1 MKIEPENSL
10 LLIIDVQEKLIDH
23 ICNRSLVVK
32 NIKILLKT
40 FSKLNL
46 PIILSEQYPKGLGKT
61 IDDILINKPHSENF
75 FSFEKITFSCFLN
88 DSFKKFLS
96 KKKKQQIIICG
107 LETHICV
114 LQTALDLLKN
124 NFEVFIVNEAVGSRK
139 KDDFIL
145 GIKRLR
151 QCGAQILTNEMVMF
165 ELLKDSKHNH
175 FKFLSKIIK

>member
-96 KKKKQQIIICG
+96 KKKK
-107 LETHICV
+107 T
-114 LQTALDLLKN
+114 TN
-124 NFEVFIVNEAVGSRK
+124 NNLWIRNTYMRFTNRIRPIK
-139 KDDFIL
+139 K
-145 GIKRLR
+145 
-151 QCGAQILTNEMVMF
+151 
-165 ELLKDSKHNH
+165 
-175 FKFLSKIIK
+175 